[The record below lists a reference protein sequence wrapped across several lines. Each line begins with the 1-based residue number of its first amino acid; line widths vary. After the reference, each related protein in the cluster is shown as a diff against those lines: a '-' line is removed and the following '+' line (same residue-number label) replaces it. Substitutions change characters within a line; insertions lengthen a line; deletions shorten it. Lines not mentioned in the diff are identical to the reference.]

1 MREREDGGGG
11 VARAAPAA
19 ARDILIT
26 DVNLGAAADGFR
38 LLQEAH
44 AIDPGLAVLMITGYG
59 SIPKAVSAI
68 KAGAEDYIAKPI
80 DDQALLVV
88 VRRCLERRQLRQENR
103 DLKQALTERW
113 RHALIATDPRMMQV
127 MRMVDA
133 AADTR
138 ATVRSPARAAP
149 ARPCSR
155 ARSTSASSRRAMAF
169 VEVNCGALPENLL
182 ESELFGHVRGAF
194 TGALRDKVGKFEHAG
209 GGTIFLDE
217 ISTASPALQVKL
229 LRVLQDRVIER
240 VGGLTAIEVDV
251 RVILATNTDLE
262 SAVKQGLSEDLYYR
276 INVVS
281 LRLPC
286 CASAPR
292 TCWPLAH
299 HFLKKYALENARP
312 VPVLTAAALARLQS
326 HAWPGNVRELD
337 NAMQRAVIMGTG
349 PTVDEGDLPAAA
361 SQRRDLLS
369 LAQRVRRCAR
379 RWRSPSGASSRR
391 CSGRMAGA
399 ARRPRRRWG

>member
-1 MREREDGGGG
+1 MRPKILVCDDDALLGRSLRELF
-11 VARAAPAA
+11 AAHELDCESVKTAA
-19 ARDILIT
+19 EALLALRQQPRDILIT
-26 DVNLGAAADGFR
+26 DVNLGTAADGFR

-138 ATVRSPARAAP
+138 ATVLITGESGTGKTMLAREIHQ
-149 ARPCSR
+149 R
-155 ARSTSASSRRAMAF
+155 SSRRAMAF

-262 SAVKQGLSEDLYYR
+262 SAVKQGAFREDLYYR

-281 LRLPC
+281 LRLP
-286 CASAPR
+286 SLRERPEDVL
-292 TCWPLAH
+292 PLAH

-337 NAMQRAVIMGTG
+337 NAMQRAVIMGT
-349 PTVDEGDLPAAA
+349 
-361 SQRRDLLS
+361 
-369 LAQRVRRCAR
+369 
-379 RWRSPSGASSRR
+379 
-391 CSGRMAGA
+391 
-399 ARRPRRRWG
+399 